1 MSRTRYVVFEP
12 GGPDLAVSTS
22 LPVVRDYERKIYIKP
37 EVGGLM
43 VGAFEGPHRSMPA
56 EIAQRNAGALAVPA
70 DASHELYDEEYD
82 KVESGLMA
90 AMALIPGLGSC
101 GIKAMTHGP
110 DVHSVDHEPLLG
122 HAPRTHNLWLAT
134 GFNSLGIQTGPG
146 VVSARRFPHSRPAV
160 LTEMPLCHACS
171 LLASNIKDGNG
182 APGPGPGRVDGLR
195 QPLPL
200 PGGTS
205 RRTACTR
212 S

>member
-1 MSRTRYVVFEP
+1 VVFEP

-101 GIKAMTHGP
+101 GIKARTCTQWTTSRCSG
-110 DVHSVDHEPLLG
+110 VR
-122 HAPRTHNLWLAT
+122 HARTTSGW
-134 GFNSLGIQTGPG
+134 
-146 VVSARRFPHSRPAV
+146 RPAS
-160 LTEMPLCHACS
+160 TAA
-171 LLASNIKDGNG
+171 ASRL
-182 APGPGPGRVDGLR
+182 GPA
-195 QPLPL
+195 
-200 PGGTS
+200 S
-205 RRTACTR
+205 
-212 S
+212 